1 MGHPEGLP
9 VAIPGRAGWDE
20 AGTHAVVCV
29 LTALLARD
37 EVGGQVIDLSVHDV
51 LCAKDFHYEQYHLMG
66 MPVGG
71 RFIGIGYPP
80 TGTGVAA
87 TAWST
92 SPRTRP
98 RTGRRSSPPS
108 ATPKSWPPAL
118 RDVMVRREIF
128 DGLEPVIAQL
138 LAGETR

>member
-1 MGHPEGLP
+1 M
-9 VAIPGRAGWDE
+9 
-20 AGTHAVVCV
+20 
-29 LTALLARD
+29 
-37 EVGGQVIDLSVHDV
+37 HDV

-80 TGTGVAA
+80 TGTYASRHGLVDVAA
-87 TAWST
+87 HQTAHWEAFLAT
-92 SPRTRP
+92 LGHPEE
-98 RTGRRSSPPS
+98 S
-108 ATPKSWPPAL
+108 AAFLL

-128 DGLEPVIAQL
+128 DGLEPVIAKL